1 MITFDTEITMFLTLK
16 HIHMAFVAL
25 SLLTFLVRGLWL
37 FTSSGMLGKPWVKV
51 VPHVVNTV
59 LLASGIAL
67 AVYLSMSPGD
77 QPWLMAKIIGLIV
90 YIGLGVAAF
99 RVPNSVISK
108 LLWMGALIAFAFIVS
123 IAVTKSPLGFFS

>member
-1 MITFDTEITMFLTLK
+1 MFLTLK

-51 VPHVVNTV
+51 LPHVVNTV

-67 AVYLSMSPGD
+67 AVYLRMSPGD
-77 QPWLMAKIIGLIV
+77 QAWLMAKIIGLIV

-99 RVPNSVISK
+99 RVPNPVTSK
-108 LLWMGALIAFAFIVS
+108 LLWTGALIAFAFIASV
-123 IAVTKSPLGFFS
+123 AVTKNPLGFLS